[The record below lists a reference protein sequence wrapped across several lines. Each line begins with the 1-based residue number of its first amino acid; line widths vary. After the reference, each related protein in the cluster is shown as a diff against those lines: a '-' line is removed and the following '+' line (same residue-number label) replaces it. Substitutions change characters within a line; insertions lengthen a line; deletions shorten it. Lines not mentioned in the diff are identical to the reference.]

1 MGFKLKTI
9 VLLPTAYGAYRNRLL
24 ETIRLEVS
32 EMVAELNAEIV
43 SLNTDSKS
51 HIVVSIRGEDE
62 EFIANALAK
71 EYGSSLQSEDLVPN
85 RTYSGQLVDVGRVG
99 YGIYSDIGVT
109 DSKRLD
115 ALVPLHR
122 LRDQF
127 TLHGPLKK
135 IVEAFVLVEHLPV
148 EVNLTSIDLYNNRVE
163 GEFNKSTLTR
173 ITEWMNDDH
182 ERLLIFGANYKQIE
196 ISLKK
201 TKHREDIYE
210 IEQLGKFE
218 FSLKCKRS
226 TRASGILA
234 AIGPKLRGVPMHLFI
249 PKELE
254 AMKDAKT

>member
-1 MGFKLKTI
+1 
-9 VLLPTAYGAYRNRLL
+9 
-24 ETIRLEVS
+24 
-32 EMVAELNAEIV
+32 MVAELNAEIV

-51 HIVVSIRGEDE
+51 HIVVSISGEDE

-71 EYGSSLQSEDLVPN
+71 EYGSSLQSEDLIPN

-115 ALVPLHR
+115 TLVPLHR

-127 TLHGPLKK
+127 SLHGPLKK

-173 ITEWMNDDH
+173 VTEWMNDDH

-218 FSLKCKRS
+218 FSLKCKRT

-254 AMKDAKT
+254 AIRDAKT

>member
-1 MGFKLKTI
+1 
-9 VLLPTAYGAYRNRLL
+9 
-24 ETIRLEVS
+24 
-32 EMVAELNAEIV
+32 MVAELNVEIV

-62 EFIANALAK
+62 EFVANALVK

-115 ALVPLHR
+115 ALIPLHR

-127 TLHGPLKK
+127 SLYGPLKK

-148 EVNLTSIDLYNNRVE
+148 EVNLTSINLYNNRVE
-163 GEFNKSTLTR
+163 GEFNKSTSTR

-218 FSLKCKRS
+218 FSLKCKRT

-254 AMKDAKT
+254 AIKDAKT